1 MALTLKHKIFLT
13 LVAFSI
19 VSGICLLV
27 THGAIFMMIFKS
39 NLVLGPNSASF
50 PMWQK
55 LPEPLNARFIET
67 YTYLSIVNLSP
78 RMFLFNVLNPDQ
90 VSLGQKP
97 ELEQVLVADFS
108 K

>member
-1 MALTLKHKIFLT
+1 MALSLKHGIFLT

-27 THGAIFMMIFKS
+27 IHDAIFMMIFKG

-55 LPEPLNARFIET
+55 LPEPLSARFIET
-67 YTYLSIVNLSP
+67 YIYLSTVNLFP
-78 RMFLFNVLNPDQ
+78 QNVPL
-90 VSLGQKP
+90 
-97 ELEQVLVADFS
+97 
-108 K
+108 